1 MSQVKS
7 SVRTPGV
14 PKSGCPINFGLEI
27 FGDQWS
33 LLILRDMLIAGKRSF
48 KEFQASDEGIASNIL
63 TDRLKRLEG
72 CGLITRETLA
82 RDRRQVVY
90 QPTAAGRALLPVLV
104 EMSYWGATHDPAT
117 GAPAGFVAAYAAD
130 RDGLI
135 RAIAAGFDPSKA

>member
-7 SVRTPGV
+7 SVRTPVV

-33 LLILRDMLIAGKRSF
+33 LLILRDMLIAGKQSF

-63 TDRLKRLEG
+63 TDRLKRLET
-72 CGLITRETLA
+72 CGLITREPSP

-90 QPTAAGRALLPVLV
+90 QPTAAGQALLPVLV

-117 GAPAGFVAAYAAD
+117 AAPPVFITAYAAD

-135 RAIAAGFDPSKA
+135 RSIVAGFDPSKT